1 MKNRLYKKYLSN
13 PTLEHEMTYKRY
25 KNKLN
30 HSVRIAK
37 SLHYTKKLER
47 LKSDTK
53 ATWRVLNEIINKKK
67 SKTKFPSSFKVDDN
81 TEISDPVEIA
91 NRFCD
96 YFTNIGPNLAKK
108 IPTSPN
114 SHQTFLSGNFP
125 NSIFLKLAT
134 ESEILDIAS
143 SFQSEKAV
151 GFDKIPMSIIKQSI
165 NAISQPLTHIINLSI
180 THGIVPDE
188 MKIARVIPLFKAEDR
203 DVFTNYRPVSILPSF
218 SKFIERIVYNRF
230 LEYFNKYNILS
241 DKQYGFRK
249 NHSTS
254 LALVN
259 LYDKISTA
267 IDQKEIA
274 VGIFLDLS
282 KAFDT
287 VNHGILFDKLKHYGI
302 RGLAFE
308 WVKSYFSNRL
318 QFVQF
323 NDCFS
328 ASKNITCGVPQG
340 SILGPLFFL
349 LYINDIANVSKLVD
363 LILFADDTSIFFSH
377 KDLNYLN
384 NALNRELRKLS
395 DWFIVNKLSLNLTK
409 TKFMIFKP
417 RQKTRHPDV
426 QLALNNRSIEQVN
439 ETVFLGVILDETL
452 SWKSHIS
459 HVANKISKSIG
470 IIFRSS
476 FYLLDISLR
485 ILYYSI
491 IYPYLEYCNFVW
503 ASTYSSNLCRIVL
516 LQKRAIRILNKS
528 EFHAHTDPLF
538 KKINILKFE
547 DIRLL
552 QLGQFMYCHKNSL
565 LPKSFN
571 SMFVLNNQVHT
582 YDTRHSKAFHVPLC
596 RTNIKQFCVRF
607 QGPKLFNYLPL
618 ELVNSTSL
626 ISFKRNLKAFFFFK
640 Y

>member
-1 MKNRLYKKYLSN
+1 
-13 PTLEHEMTYKRY
+13 
-25 KNKLN
+25 
-30 HSVRIAK
+30 
-37 SLHYTKKLER
+37 
-47 LKSDTK
+47 
-53 ATWRVLNEIINKKK
+53 
-67 SKTKFPSSFKVDDN
+67 
-81 TEISDPVEIA
+81 
-91 NRFCD
+91 
-96 YFTNIGPNLAKK
+96 
-108 IPTSPN
+108 
-114 SHQTFLSGNFP
+114 
-125 NSIFLKLAT
+125 
-134 ESEILDIAS
+134 
-143 SFQSEKAV
+143 
-151 GFDKIPMSIIKQSI
+151 MSIIKQSI

-452 SWKSHIS
+452 YWKSHIS

-503 ASTYSSNLCRIVL
+503 ASTVL
-516 LQKRAIRILNKS
+516 VQ
-528 EFHAHTDPLF
+528 P
-538 KKINILKFE
+538 
-547 DIRLL
+547 
-552 QLGQFMYCHKNSL
+552 
-565 LPKSFN
+565 
-571 SMFVLNNQVHT
+571 
-582 YDTRHSKAFHVPLC
+582 VPY
-596 RTNIKQFCVRF
+596 RVAAK
-607 QGPKLFNYLPL
+607 
-618 ELVNSTSL
+618 TS
-626 ISFKRNLKAFFFFK
+626 